1 MPSRPYHLVTL
12 PKPVTERLLR
22 EQFTILSRRVLVVS
36 ASSIA
41 ACALVV
47 WTFWTSASHVY
58 LLALLA
64 VIFSLYSLSIIGAW
78 KWLSSA
84 RREVSPR
91 WQRVRIAGVTAIA
104 IGWATMPAVLMPQA
118 GPDQRQFLMM
128 IVTGLMFS
136 GSALAPLLPAAIM
149 FEAIITV
156 GALIAIP
163 TANENTALQDA
174 ALILIYALLN
184 GGGAFIQNR
193 DFARRVLN
201 EAKLEEQSALIS
213 LLLRDFE
220 ESASDFLWE
229 TDCELRLQRVSSR
242 LAQIMACV
250 PATLHGTS
258 MMHWIERSGANPSS
272 EENVGAKL
280 CAILAARR
288 PFRDLQ
294 VALVLQGRQRWFSF
308 SGKPVLDAAG
318 VFQGFRGVGS
328 DITAARQSDAQ
339 IAYLARHDSLTGLPN
354 RTQFQDALTAA
365 CGGDAPFALHCLDLD
380 GFKAVNDTLGHAAGD
395 SLLVAVAGRLR
406 ACLRDDDVVARLG
419 GDEFAVLQ
427 VGVLPGEVPGA
438 VAEGAAALAQRVI
451 DRIAEPY
458 QLGELSASIGVSVG
472 IALRDNAGQT
482 KEDLLRGADLALY
495 HSKSKGRGV
504 WHIFEAAMAARAH
517 ARHTLLAELRHAIA
531 HDELVL
537 DFQPI
542 VDLATGAI
550 TGAEALVRWLH
561 PQRGRIS
568 PAEFIPAAEESGL
581 IVALGEWVLHRA
593 CTEAASWC
601 GTARLAVNLSPVQF
615 RDPGLL
621 PLVDAVLAQTGLPA
635 ERLELE
641 ITESVF
647 LDTQETTLACLN
659 ALRARGIHIALD
671 DFGTGYSSLSYLRSF
686 PFDRVKIDQSFIRD
700 LGVNNEA
707 AAIVHAIVDMASSL
721 GMRTTGEGVETQSQ
735 ADLLALTGCGQVQG
749 YLFGRPC
756 APEAIGSAMRADPP
770 DAAFGWPAAEIL
782 VLNEC

>member
-1 MPSRPYHLVTL
+1 MPSRLFSPATL
-12 PKPVTERLLR
+12 SEPALERLRR
-22 EQFTILSRRVLVVS
+22 EQFTILARRGRVAS
-36 ASSIA
+36 AASIA
-41 ACALVV
+41 SCILAVM
-47 WTFWTSASHVY
+47 TFWARASHVY

-64 VIFSLYSLSIIGAW
+64 TLLALHSLSVIGAW
-78 KWLSSA
+78 RWLGGEQRFA
-84 RREVSPR
+84 SPR
-91 WQRVRIAGVTAIA
+91 LMRIRAGTFAVAMA
-104 IGWATMPAVLMPQA
+104 WATAPAALVPLA
-118 GPDQRQFLMM
+118 TPDQRQLLSTLC
-128 IVTGLMFS
+128 TGLLFS
-136 GSALAPLLPAAIM
+136 SIALAPLLSAAIS
-149 FEAIITV
+149 FAAITAA
-156 GALIAIP
+156 GTLIAIP
-163 TANENTALQDA
+163 LSHEATALPHSV
-174 ALILIYALLN
+174 LILIYASLIAGLAV
-184 GGGAFIQNR
+184 GQSRELA
-193 DFARRVLN
+193 ARVRN
-201 EAKLEEQSALIS
+201 EVKLEEQSEVIG

-220 ESASDFLWE
+220 ENASDFLWE
-229 TDCELRLQRVSSR
+229 TDGELRLQRVSGR
-242 LAQIMACV
+242 LAQIMACAPKV
-250 PATLHGTS
+250 LHGTS
-258 MMHWIERSGANPSS
+258 MTHWIMRSNADGSQEGHAGA
-272 EENVGAKL
+272 EL
-280 CAILAARR
+280 LASLAGRR
-288 PFRDLQ
+288 PFRDL
-294 VALVLQGRQRWFSF
+294 LILLTLQGRQRWFSL

-339 IAYLARHDSLTGLPN
+339 IVYLARHDSLTGLPN
-354 RTQFQDALTAA
+354 RTHFQDALTEA

-406 ACLRDDDVVARLG
+406 ACLRDGDVAARLG

-427 VGVLPGEVPGA
+427 LNVASGGVPES
-438 VAEGAAALAQRVI
+438 AAALAQRVI

-458 QLGELSASIGVSVG
+458 RLGELSASIGVSVG
-472 IALRDNAGQT
+472 IALRDDAGQT
-482 KEDLLRGADLALY
+482 KEDLLRGGDLALY

-504 WHIFEAAMAARAH
+504 WHIFEAAMAVRAH

-531 HDELVL
+531 HGELVL

-561 PQRGRIS
+561 PERGRIS
-568 PAEFIPAAEESGL
+568 PAEFIPAAEDSGL
-581 IVALGEWVLHRA
+581 IVALGEWVLRRA
-593 CTEAASWC
+593 CNEAASWA
-601 GTARLAVNLSPVQF
+601 GTARVAVNLSPVQF

-621 PLVDAVLAQTGLPA
+621 PLVDGVLAETGLPA

-647 LDTQETTLACLN
+647 LDAQETTIACLN

-700 LGVNNEA
+700 LGVKNEA

-770 DAAFGWPAAEIL
+770 NDAWSWPAAEML
-782 VLNEC
+782 VLSDC